1 MHTLYMLQQVLDVS
15 DKQLYTL
22 TIDYITDRSV
32 DNQEM
37 EKYYFKF
44 YKVMQEFLTKGDH
57 KSIMKKY

>member
-1 MHTLYMLQQVLDVS
+1 MLDVS
-15 DKQLYTL
+15 DKQLYSL

-44 YKVMQEFLTKGDH
+44 YKVIQEFLTKGDH